1 MIPLVVGAIGVGI
14 LATEVVAIA
23 ATAGTGHALGRKYGR
38 ILCKKLDQVESALAT
53 SIEKMRK

>member
-23 ATAGTGHALGRKYGR
+23 ATAGTGHALGRKFGR
-38 ILCKKLDQVESALAT
+38 VLCEKLDQVEST
-53 SIEKMRK
+53 FVSSIEKMRK